1 MLNRLKRLVVLALI
15 ACSISLLLIC
25 VALGESA
32 TKIYPGL
39 RYPTPTELAAGIAES
54 TGGSWRAVT
63 INSFDETPLAAWAFL
78 PDKSRANGKAVIAL
92 HGLGDTRRG
101 VLGHA
106 RMLMRN
112 GYAVLTPDSRGHGIS
127 GGEFITYG
135 LLERN
140 DTHAWVDWMDANL
153 HPTAIYAL
161 GESMGAAIILQSLPI
176 ERRIRAAVAE
186 AAFNTFEEIAYDRMA
201 LVGLDKFIYW
211 PMLEPAFLYSRAR
224 RGENLKLA
232 SPNEAIRQSTTPVLL
247 ICGTA
252 DRNIPARHSEALH
265 RAAPN
270 SSELWLIQ
278 GADHTLGFSSTPI
291 EFEKR
296 VVGWF
301 ENH

>member
-1 MLNRLKRLVVLALI
+1 MLNQLKRLAVI
-15 ACSISLLLIC
+15 AVIASSIALLLIC

-39 RYPTPTELAAGIAES
+39 RYPTPNELAAGIAES

-63 INSFDETPLAAWAFL
+63 INSFDGTPLAAWAFL
-78 PDKSRANGKAVIAL
+78 PNKSKANGKAVIAL

-106 RMLMRN
+106 RMLMRH
-112 GYAVLTPDSRGHGIS
+112 GYTVLTPDSRGHGSS

-135 LLERN
+135 LLERK

-153 HPTAIYAL
+153 RPTTIYGL

-176 ERRIRAAVAE
+176 EHRIRAAE
-186 AAFNTFEEIAYDRMA
+186 LMLHNTFEEIAYDRMA

-211 PMLEPAFLYSRAR
+211 PMLEPAFLYTRAKY
-224 RGENLKLA
+224 GENFKLA

-252 DRNIPARHSEALH
+252 DRNIPPRHSEALH
-265 RAAPN
+265 RAAPA
-270 SSELWLIQ
+270 STELWLIP
-278 GADHTLGFSSTPI
+278 GANHTLGFSTSPV

-301 ENH
+301 DTH